1 MEMFSIKAEGNL
13 VNVLQPFENDIWV
26 WIKEVDNPVRTKIV
40 VSKNGATEESV
51 KENLAR
57 YLKEDTVNRIIELIR
72 VYLNEDFVYTIPLFS
87 QFRFVCSGCNEYLNM
102 MVDTSSLGLVKVN
115 QRGNST
121 DETAVFYGNIH
132 GFVAEG
138 DSVFSFECD
147 ECNKSIG
154 AELWN
159 TLVYTDGTE
168 EIFFQ
173 DTSMINRLFIEGILT
188 HAVVEDEYTG
198 EYEEAESI
206 TRETALNL
214 LKSAYPSASKEEL
227 DEFLNELYDECKTED
242 IQNGCFD

>member
-26 WIKEVDNPVRTKIV
+26 WIKEGDNPVRTKIV
-40 VSKNGATEESV
+40 VSKNGTTEESV

-57 YLKEDTVNRIIELIR
+57 YLKEDTVNRIVELIR
-72 VYLNEDFVYTIPLFS
+72 VYLDEDFAYTVPLFS

-159 TLVYTDGTE
+159 TLVYTDGKE
-168 EIFFQ
+168 EILFQ
-173 DTSMINRLFIEGILT
+173 DISLINKLFVKGILT
-188 HAVVEDEYTG
+188 HAIVEDEYTG